1 MRKVVLKFLVVK
13 IDNVALFLLTQVNT
27 LFSRHI
33 FQIISIS
40 NSLLIIILNKREFRE
55 IGQLYTF
62 LCGLFF
68 IRIGSCCLDRF
79 SLFRRG
85 IAVGSR
91 FALSCKAPNG
101 TIECNSPRGR
111 DCDAVPQSNREHWR
125 ENKKKSI
132 KISPFL
138 FSPYLSKINENI
150 IIIIIITITNNPE

>member
-1 MRKVVLKFLVVK
+1 MLEFLIVK

-33 FQIISIS
+33 FQIISVA
-40 NSLLIIILNKREFRE
+40 NSFLVIILNKREFRE

-68 IRIGSCCLDRF
+68 IRIGRCCLNRF
-79 SLFRRG
+79 SLFRCG

-101 TIECNSPRGR
+101 TIECNSPRRR
-111 DCDAVPQSNREHWR
+111 DCDAVPQSNREHSG
-125 ENKKKSI
+125 ENGEKNKGIGQTLFILITLCGINRKSTF
-132 KISPFL
+132 PF
-138 FSPYLSKINENI
+138 S
-150 IIIIIITITNNPE
+150 TNNSE